1 MTANESDNSDRLF
14 RRTEAANYLT
24 ETYGFPCSPK
34 TLAKWACLTSDGPPF
49 RMFGRT
55 PLYPQSCLDAWVRS
69 RLGPVVYSTSEATR
83 FAEGRDLSSRRAQD
97 VVTDL
102 GIGQPINSEECSET
116 ADGVARESEGRSRPA
131 ALFRSKA
138 CAPGI

>member
-1 MTANESDNSDRLF
+1 MTDNESDNSDRLF

-55 PLYPQSCLDAWVRS
+55 PLYPQSCLDTWVQG
-69 RLGPVVYSTSEATR
+69 RLGPIVHSTSEATQ
-83 FAEGRDLSSRRAQD
+83 FAA
-97 VVTDL
+97 
-102 GIGQPINSEECSET
+102 
-116 ADGVARESEGRSRPA
+116 
-131 ALFRSKA
+131 
-138 CAPGI
+138 